1 MTEITTLGER
11 LNKIDRQ
18 FLLYKRVLLWV
29 VGIGI
34 VINGVLFAVLAGPE
48 RPGRSLMELEL
59 VDGWTAPSVCPGET
73 VDVDYTVHIRAPGVF
88 SLDRSLWRV
97 SPPLTLIFS
106 TTETGIYPATINF
119 MSRREWVVPET
130 YVSPIDGKAARLE
143 PGEYEWRWAMSTTSR
158 STNPSILVVPFE
170 VKAEGCEP

>member
-1 MTEITTLGER
+1 MSETTHVER

-18 FLLYKRVLLWV
+18 FANYRRIILWAMM
-29 VGIGI
+29 VGLM
-34 VINGVLFAVLAGPE
+34 VNGTLFWILAGPE

-106 TTETGIYPATINF
+106 TTETGIYPATIDF

-158 STNPSILVVPFE
+158 STNPSILVVPFS

>member
-1 MTEITTLGER
+1 MSETTHVER
-11 LNKIDRQ
+11 INRIDRDFTQ
-18 FLLYKRVLLWV
+18 SRRIILLAMM
-29 VGIGI
+29 VGLM
-34 VINGVLFAVLAGPE
+34 VNGALFWILAGPE

-59 VDGWTAPSVCPGET
+59 VDGWAAPSVCPGET
-73 VDVDYTVHIRAPGVF
+73 VDIDYTVHIRAPGVF

-106 TTETGIYPATINF
+106 TTETGIYPATIDF

-143 PGEYEWRWAMSTTSR
+143 PGEYEWRWAISTTSR
-158 STNPSILVVPFE
+158 STVPSILTVPFS

>member
-1 MTEITTLGER
+1 MSETTHVER

-18 FLLYKRVLLWV
+18 FANYRRIILYAMM
-29 VGIGI
+29 VGLM
-34 VINGVLFAVLAGPE
+34 VNGVLFAVLAGPE
-48 RPGRSLMELEL
+48 RPGRSLMALEL

-106 TTETGIYPATINF
+106 TTETGIYPATIDF

-143 PGEYEWRWAMSTTSR
+143 PGEYEWRWAISTTSR
-158 STNPSILVVPFE
+158 STVPSILVVPFS